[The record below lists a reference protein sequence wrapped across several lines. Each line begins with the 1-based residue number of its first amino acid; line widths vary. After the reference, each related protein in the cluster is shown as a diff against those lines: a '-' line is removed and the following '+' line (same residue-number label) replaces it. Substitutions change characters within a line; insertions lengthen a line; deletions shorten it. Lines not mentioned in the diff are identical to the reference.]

1 MGGSVGRATA
11 AGGAAHVAASALAG
25 HEPPPTPIP
34 ALPASVGPLPPPVA
48 DGPDELPDLLG
59 SALTPAAELPAPELP
74 ELHAL
79 ERIARDS
86 ATDDRNHM
94 TEA

>member
-1 MGGSVGRATA
+1 
-11 AGGAAHVAASALAG
+11 
-25 HEPPPTPIP
+25 
-34 ALPASVGPLPPPVA
+34 
-48 DGPDELPDLLG
+48 LLG

>member
-1 MGGSVGRATA
+1 
-11 AGGAAHVAASALAG
+11 
-25 HEPPPTPIP
+25 
-34 ALPASVGPLPPPVA
+34 
-48 DGPDELPDLLG
+48 LLG

-86 ATDDRNHM
+86 ATDGRNHM